1 MFDVWMGMKIGG
13 ATIGA
18 IGTIGGIVATQKR
31 QEEKFDNMLTGLEQ
45 KFVDKFDL
53 DSNNNEEIPQ

>member
-31 QEEKFDNMLTGLEQ
+31 QEEKFDNMLSEC
-45 KFVDKFDL
+45 KEAIYDKFEL
-53 DSNNNEEIPQ
+53 DSNNEETPQ